1 MKAHRR
7 AKAKVKKWEQE
18 FQQETGKDVN
28 EYRREFWQWLDAKGE
43 NTYGLLDKAEPAE
56 NIKVQITTFTPPVV
70 QISLAELAR
79 ALKADPRHKQP
90 SDM

>member
-28 EYRREFWQWLDAKGE
+28 EYRREFWQWLDVKGE
-43 NTYGLLDKAEPAE
+43 NTYGLLERAEPAE
-56 NIKVQITTFTPPVV
+56 SIKVRITTFTPPAL
-70 QISLAELAR
+70 QISLAEWAR
-79 ALKADPRHKQP
+79 ALEDDPRHK
-90 SDM
+90 